1 MAVCRAHNRTARKGK
16 PCRLASHA
24 TGGASALGSASR
36 TGGRRAVPVRDL
48 TGPGCQSGPAHRVG
62 KWPHARRVFA
72 VTHLKHKP
80 PSGVSTATELTGGG
94 ERGGFHVTQSLYCA
108 PRVLAVAAT
117 PPTPLTRLALGH
129 VCTPE
134 PVRRVRRRD
143 WRCCDMGT
151 PPTPSLN
158 SLVLSCE
165 NQRIALALPRLAHL
179 TNATQV
185 HNGLDAAARASLE
198 VSATLN
204 GQPCLLTSAGPCLR
218 LWRSLPSLSALADA
232 SGHVL
237 KLDNGWRR
245 VRRTGPGPWRRR
257 RGGGLG
263 AALEL
268 HVWLRHGAQTTAAKE
283 GGSFA
288 TPGAAGEAS
297 SWPPPPADGG

>member
-151 PPTPSLN
+151 PP
-158 SLVLSCE
+158 
-165 NQRIALALPRLAHL
+165 
-179 TNATQV
+179 
-185 HNGLDAAARASLE
+185 
-198 VSATLN
+198 
-204 GQPCLLTSAGPCLR
+204 
-218 LWRSLPSLSALADA
+218 
-232 SGHVL
+232 
-237 KLDNGWRR
+237 
-245 VRRTGPGPWRRR
+245 
-257 RGGGLG
+257 
-263 AALEL
+263 
-268 HVWLRHGAQTTAAKE
+268 
-283 GGSFA
+283 
-288 TPGAAGEAS
+288 
-297 SWPPPPADGG
+297 PPV